1 MSSGLVCGQEEGHRV
16 LMGAW
21 KVRLL
26 SEVSHGLVWAGIGA
40 AIILL
45 GMKGGKKR
53 TTTTATEGK

>member
-1 MSSGLVCGQEEGHRV
+1 
-16 LMGAW
+16 MGAW

-26 SEVSHGLVWAGIGA
+26 SEVFHGLVWAGIGA